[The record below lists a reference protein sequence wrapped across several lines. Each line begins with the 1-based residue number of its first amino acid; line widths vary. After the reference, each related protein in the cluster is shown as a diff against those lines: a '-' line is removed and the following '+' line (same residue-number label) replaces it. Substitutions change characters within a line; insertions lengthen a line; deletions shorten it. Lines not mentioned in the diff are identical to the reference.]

1 MPTWHLPQVLATL
14 AWLIGDSRSTAR
26 LMSWTPW
33 QSLQEGATMRPIL
46 SRARPWMLS
55 MYCAAASGYFIWY
68 SCVSPGLLWHLAQV
82 PGRFSLKTGDWGS
95 LWREHVVRAVAIPA
109 TGGAGSA
116 HGWLTPWMLVAYC
129 LTGSSW
135 HLTQLGGCAGT
146 LSSGCLEVMSAWQ
159 SVQVLVWWTVALN
172 LASSTNRETS
182 LPAALV
188 LVSVLSEW
196 HSRQALLGLLS
207 AAEAGSRPSPQPGPA
222 EPGQCA

>member
-55 MYCAAASGYFIWY
+55 MYCAAAWGYFIWY
-68 SCVSPGLLWHLAQV
+68 SAVRPGLLWHLAQV
-82 PGRFSLKTGDWGS
+82 PGRFSLKTGEVGFFGESMSCVPWQSQQLAAPDAPS
-95 LWREHVVRAVAIPA
+95 L
-109 TGGAGSA
+109 
-116 HGWLTPWMLVAYC
+116 WLTPWMLEAYS

-135 HLTQLGGCAGT
+135 HFTQLGGCAGT

-159 SVQVLVWWTVALN
+159 SAQVLVGWIEDLS
-172 LASSTNRETS
+172 LASSTNKETS
-182 LPAALV
+182 LPAELV
-188 LVSVLSEW
+188 LVSVLSE
-196 HSRQALLGLLS
+196 
-207 AAEAGSRPSPQPGPA
+207 
-222 EPGQCA
+222 